1 MFQVNENDN
10 LIKQQKILKKLL
22 KLPENKYCAD
32 CKRPNPNWAS
42 LNIGIF
48 ICIKCS
54 GCHRQLGVQ
63 TSRIKSIDLDNW
75 PEESLEYFQ
84 YINNQI
90 ANNYWEY
97 TIKNYDFSKLRN
109 NDSLLYKFIKMKYE
123 NKAFVK
129 NINEYDPM
137 TKIFIAKSQGKN
149 INNMINKDQMI
160 ENRNYNSNNNFYN
173 NKRIDE
179 MNNNNHFNN
188 LKYMDN
194 NLKNNSYGDEG
205 VINYSSLNDF
215 FNRNQNKDQITMNDM
230 NQIAQEIVNNQKVD
244 LKNGKNIN
252 NQYNNNLGQYNNYN
266 IMNNN
271 NFQNN
276 NFNVNKNNFQRS
288 NYTNNM
294 NVNFNNLNQN
304 GNYNNNNFQNYN
316 SNSNNNNINN
326 MQNYNSNNQQMNF
339 SVRNYNQTFQVNTN
353 QINNNIQQNF
363 NQNISNNINN
373 NLNNL
378 NAQNNNLFNFNKM
391 NSNLNNIND
400 PFQQF
405 L

>member
-1 MFQVNENDN
+1 MFQLNEKDN
-10 LIKQQKILKKLL
+10 LLKQQKILKKLL
-22 KLPENKYCAD
+22 QKPENKYCAD
-32 CKRPNPNWAS
+32 CKMPNPNWAS

-48 ICIKCS
+48 ICIKCC

-63 TSRIKSIDLDNW
+63 ISRIKSIDLDIW
-75 PEESLEYFQ
+75 PEDSLELFQ

-97 TIKNYDFSKLRN
+97 NLNNYDFSKLRN

-149 INNMINKDQMI
+149 INNMIHKDQMI

-230 NQIAQEIVNNQKVD
+230 NQIDQKVD
-244 LKNGKNIN
+244 LQNGKNIN
-252 NQYNNNLGQYNNYN
+252 NQYNNNFGQYNNYN

-339 SVRNYNQTFQVNTN
+339 PVRNYNQTFQVNTN

>member
-1 MFQVNENDN
+1 MFQLNEKDN
-10 LIKQQKILKKLL
+10 LLKQQKILKKLL
-22 KLPENKYCAD
+22 QKPENKYCAD
-32 CKRPNPNWAS
+32 CKIPNPNWAS

-48 ICIKCS
+48 ICIKCC

-63 TSRIKSIDLDNW
+63 ISRIKSIDLDIW
-75 PEESLEYFQ
+75 PEDSLELFQ

-97 TIKNYDFSKLRN
+97 NLNNYDFSKLRS

-137 TKIFIAKSQGKN
+137 IKIFIAKSQGKN
-149 INNMINKDQMI
+149 INNMIQKEKII

-173 NKRIDE
+173 NKRSYA
-179 MNNNNHFNN
+179 MNNNNNFNTI
-188 LKYMDN
+188 KVMGN
-194 NLKNNSYGDEG
+194 NLKNNSYRDEG
-205 VINYSSLNDF
+205 VINYSSLNEF
-215 FNRNQNKDQITMNDM
+215 FNRTQNKDQITKNDM
-230 NQIAQEIVNNQKVD
+230 NQIAQEFVNNQKVD

-252 NQYNNNLGQYNNYN
+252 NQHNNNLGQYNNYN
-266 IMNNN
+266 IMNYN
-271 NFQNN
+271 NFQTNN
-276 NFNVNKNNFQRS
+276 YNVNKNNFQRS

-294 NVNFNNLNQN
+294 NVNFNNQDQN
-304 GNYNNNNFQNYN
+304 WNYNNNNFQNYN

-326 MQNYNSNNQQMNF
+326 MQNYNSNNQQMNIP
-339 SVRNYNQTFQVNTN
+339 VRNYNQNFNVSIN
-353 QINNNIQQNF
+353 QFNNNIQQNL
-363 NQNISNNINN
+363 NQNISNNKNN
-373 NLNNL
+373 NLNYL
-378 NAQNNNLFNFNKM
+378 NGQNNNLFNFNKM
-391 NSNLNNIND
+391 NSNLNNVND

>member
-1 MFQVNENDN
+1 MFQLNEKDN
-10 LIKQQKILKKLL
+10 LLKQQKILKKLL
-22 KLPENKYCAD
+22 QKPENKYCAD
-32 CKRPNPNWAS
+32 CKMPNPNWAS

-48 ICIKCS
+48 ICIKCC

-63 TSRIKSIDLDNW
+63 ISRIKSIDLDIW
-75 PEESLEYFQ
+75 PEDSLELFQ

-97 TIKNYDFSKLRN
+97 NLNNYDFSKLRN

-149 INNMINKDQMI
+149 INNMIHKDQMI

>member
-63 TSRIKSIDLDNW
+63 ISRIKSIDLDIW

-123 NKAFVK
+123 NKKFVR

-137 TKIFIAKSQGKN
+137 TKIFINKSQGKN
-149 INNMINKDQMI
+149 LNNMKQEEQII
-160 ENRNYNSNNNFYN
+160 ENRNYFSNNNIYN
-173 NKRIDE
+173 DIRSENIE
-179 MNNNNHFNN
+179 MNNKNNINENKIMNNN
-188 LKYMDN
+188 LEINRD
-194 NLKNNSYGDEG
+194 DG

-215 FNRNQNKDQITMNDM
+215 FNRNQNKDKITINDI
-230 NQIAQEIVNNQKVD
+230 NQIAQEIVHNQQINLNNTQ
-244 LKNGKNIN
+244 NIN
-252 NQYNNNLGQYNNYN
+252 NHYNNNLGQNNNYN

-271 NFQNN
+271 CFQSN
-276 NFNVNKNNFQRS
+276 NFNVNNNNFQRN
-288 NYTNNM
+288 NYINNT
-294 NVNFNNLNQN
+294 NFNNLQ
-304 GNYNNNNFQNYN
+304 NYNNNT
-316 SNSNNNNINN
+316 N
-326 MQNYNSNNQQMNF
+326 MQNYNSNNLQLFNQQMNIQY
-339 SVRNYNQTFQVNTN
+339 RNNNQNFQVNNN
-353 QINNNIQQNF
+353 QINNNIQQNYP
-363 NQNISNNINN
+363 QNMSINLNN
-373 NLNNL
+373 NLNKVKG
-378 NAQNNNLFNFNKM
+378 QNNNLFNFNKINTNM
-391 NSNLNNIND
+391 NNTND

-405 L
+405 INY